1 MNQTKEEDGLEL
13 GFPVDLVPDRREEI
27 AIQVPQPW
35 HKPRKQWVRRE
46 QWTPQIAELLGDL
59 QLAGREFRY
68 LTLPGEHLF
77 DVRHLHS
84 LFAQR
89 QVKLRFLGFDTSRK
103 SSNATVSEHEVR
115 NLPFVHGDSVI
126 LGDRFEDIGDPG
138 SMAFASAEKFSSFD
152 AVNLDL
158 CDSVASRRTHPNDS
172 SLNAILRLLEL
183 QANNRTEPW
192 LLFITTRA
200 GRESVNSQVM
210 AKLLSIL
217 QDNVTR
223 NASFRRGV
231 DNTGL
236 FRADVIDGE
245 RGGTVLLSPNEFTC
259 AFGVGLS
266 KWLLSLAK
274 DHWTV
279 SQRTAAGY
287 RVVTDGDS
295 PDMLSLV
302 FRFDRIPVSV
312 SDPNRV
318 VTSRPTQ
325 IGPVPTVLEMEMAFL
340 EVFNDLIDLDALID
354 RDVKLREQM
363 IQENAD
369 LMSLAR
375 FDRDQ
380 IVSWGHDACWRPR

>member
-1 MNQTKEEDGLEL
+1 MTQAKEEDGLEL
-13 GFPVDLVPDRREEI
+13 GFPLDLVPDRREEVV
-27 AIQVPQPW
+27 AQVPQSW

-46 QWTPQIAELLGDL
+46 QWTTQIAELLRDL

-77 DVRHLHS
+77 DVRHLHN
-84 LFAQR
+84 LFAEH

-103 SSNATVSEHEVR
+103 ESSATVAEHEVR
-115 NLPFVHGDSVI
+115 SLPYVHGDSVI
-126 LGDRFEDIGDPG
+126 LGDRFEDIGDPD

-210 AKLLSIL
+210 TKLLVIL
-217 QDNVTR
+217 RDNVTR
-223 NASFRRGV
+223 NAAFRRGL
-231 DNTGL
+231 DNTEL
-236 FRADVIDGE
+236 FRADIIDGE
-245 RGGTVLLSPNEFTC
+245 CSGTVLFSSNEFTC

-266 KWLLSLAK
+266 KWLLSLAR

-287 RVVTDGDS
+287 RVVSEGDS

-318 VTSRPTQ
+318 VTSRPAQ
-325 IGPVPTVLEMEMAFL
+325 MRRVPTVLEMEMAFL
-340 EVFNDLIDLDALID
+340 EVFSDMIDLDALIN
-354 RDVKLREQM
+354 RDVQLREQI

-380 IVSWGHDACWRPR
+380 IVSWGRDACWRPR